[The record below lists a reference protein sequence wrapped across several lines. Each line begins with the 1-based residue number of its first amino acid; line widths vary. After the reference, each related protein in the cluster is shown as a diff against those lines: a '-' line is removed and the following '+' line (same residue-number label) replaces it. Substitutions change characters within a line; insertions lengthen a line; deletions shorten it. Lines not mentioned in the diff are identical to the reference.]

1 MKFLKPVLACL
12 IIIISNYLI
21 VKAQNS
27 NQKLSECSEI
37 PGLSII
43 EVTDQQVVHFLWSFD
58 GTPSFY
64 NLEYKALNACV
75 ALLYSEGQLDVNQP
89 DFPEPV
95 IETTSGCPPDVWT
108 EVPVPTFKTS
118 TYNST
123 SYQNRNGFGTGVFLP
138 CVQFEFRMKVVCNNE
153 TLFSDIVPY
162 FYDNG
167 NCLECLPERILTQK
181 HNVDMVIQAENRISS
196 NAKVEANITYKAG
209 ERVVLKSGFSSKPG
223 FNFKV
228 MNEFCLEP

>member
-21 VKAQNS
+21 VKAQDS
-27 NQKLSECSEI
+27 NQKLTECSGI

-64 NLEYKALNACV
+64 NLEYKSLNACV
-75 ALLYSEGQLDVNQP
+75 TLLYSEGQQDIE
-89 DFPEPV
+89 EPV
-95 IETTSGCPPDVWT
+95 FTEPVSGCPPDVWI

-123 SYQNRNGFGTGVFLP
+123 SYQNRSGFGTGVFMP
-138 CVQFEFRMKVVCNNE
+138 CVQFEFRMKVVCNND
-153 TLFSDIVPY
+153 TLYSDIVPY

-167 NCLECLPERILTQK
+167 NCPECLPERILTQK
-181 HNVDMVIQAENRISS
+181 HNADMVIQAENRISS
-196 NAKVEANITYKAG
+196 NAKVEANVTYKAG
-209 ERVVLKSGFSSKPG
+209 DRVVLKRGFSSKPG

-228 MNEFCLEP
+228 MNESCSEP